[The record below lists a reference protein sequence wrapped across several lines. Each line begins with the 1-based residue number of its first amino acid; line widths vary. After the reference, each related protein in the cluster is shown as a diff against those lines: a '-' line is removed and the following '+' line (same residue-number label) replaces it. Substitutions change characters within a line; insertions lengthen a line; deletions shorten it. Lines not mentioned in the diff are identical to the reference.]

1 MAPFGEKARKYPGGF
16 IDLSQGT
23 PVDPTPQFIQD
34 AFSSASNSPGYPVV
48 AGTAALKDA
57 IRKWSVKKL
66 GVTGDFD
73 VLPTIGSKEFIAL
86 LPTFLQSKSVLYP
99 KVAYPT
105 YLVSALMASAQATPV
120 DIDANSWPK
129 ADLAWL
135 NSPSN
140 PTGQVQTD
148 QELKACITW
157 ARKNQAIVASDEC
170 YLSFSDDAKSILAL
184 SNGDNTG
191 LLAVL
196 SLSKRSNLAGYRAGF
211 VVGDSKLIDQIR
223 QVRKHAGLMVP
234 LPVQQAMITALSDEK
249 HVKEQA
255 DRYRNRRQI
264 LKQALLSKGFKIEYS
279 QAGLYIWCTRGED
292 GYKTVDYF
300 AQLGILV
307 TPGAFYGSDNYVR
320 IALTATDENIKQV
333 ADRMIK

>member
-1 MAPFGEKARKYPGGF
+1 LAPFGEKARKYPGGF

-57 IRKWSVKKL
+57 IRKWSVKNL

-264 LKQALLSKGFKIEYS
+264 LKQALLSTGFKIEYS

-300 AQLGILV
+300 AQLGVLV
-307 TPGAFYGSDNYVR
+307 TPGAFYGSDNHVR

>member
-1 MAPFGEKARKYPGGF
+1 
-16 IDLSQGT
+16 
-23 PVDPTPQFIQD
+23 
-34 AFSSASNSPGYPVV
+34 
-48 AGTAALKDA
+48 
-57 IRKWSVKKL
+57 
-66 GVTGDFD
+66 
-73 VLPTIGSKEFIAL
+73 
-86 LPTFLQSKSVLYP
+86 LYP

-105 YLVSALMASAQATPV
+105 YLVSAMMASAQATPV
-120 DIDANSWPK
+120 DIDASSWPK

-157 ARKNQAIVASDEC
+157 ARKNQAILASDEC

-184 SNGDNTG
+184 ADGDNTG

-255 DRYRNRRQI
+255 DRYQNRRQI
-264 LKQALLSKGFKIEYS
+264 LKHALLSKGFKIEYS

-300 AQLGILV
+300 AELGILV

-333 ADRMIK
+333 ADRISR

>member
-1 MAPFGEKARKYPGGF
+1 MAPFGDKARKYPGGF

-34 AFSSASNSPGYPVV
+34 AFSSASNSPSYPVV

-57 IRKWSVKKL
+57 IRKWSVENL

-105 YLVSALMASAQATPV
+105 YLVSAMMASAQATPV
-120 DIDANSWPK
+120 DIDASSWPK

-157 ARKNQAIVASDEC
+157 ARKNQAILASDEC

-184 SNGDNTG
+184 ANGDNTG

-255 DRYRNRRQI
+255 DRYRNRRQM
-264 LKQALLSKGFKIEYS
+264 LKQALLSQGFKIEYS

-300 AQLGILV
+300 AELGILV

-320 IALTATDENIKQV
+320 IALTATDENIKQAV
-333 ADRMIK
+333 DRIKI